1 MKQHRVYTQL
11 RDAIYS
17 GRIKPGAR
25 LVERR
30 LAEEFQTSRVPLRES
45 LLRLTTEGLV
55 RRSPRRTS
63 YVEDLTAEDVAEIW
77 LMRQTLEPAAAR
89 LAAAKSDKSFIA
101 KLHRLADKM
110 ADQLQRGRR
119 AASAESDLE
128 FHRTIVES
136 CGSARLLRAY
146 DLSHVPMLMSRLKG
160 ERGNP
165 DILRRQHHEYAC
177 LLEEG
182 DGDAAERYAREHVV
196 DIAGRMLGGGAVEEI
211 RL

>member
-63 YVEDLTAEDVAEIW
+63 YVEDLTAEDVSEIW

-89 LAAAKSDKSFIA
+89 LAAAKTDKKFTV
-101 KLHRLADKM
+101 KLHRLADRM

-146 DLSHVPMLMSRLKG
+146 DLSHVPMLMSKLQG

-165 DILRRQHHEYAC
+165 DVLRRQHHEYAA
-177 LLEEG
+177 LLADENA
-182 DGDAAERYAREHVV
+182 DAAELYARRHVIDV
-196 DIAGRMLGGGAVEEI
+196 ADRMPSGSGV
-211 RL
+211 RN